1 LRFSGNEQSKG
12 DRSKIPSLKSVK
24 LGGNQIEYEDQDSAI
39 HRMFVEEATRH
50 GVKVQMA
57 EFLSPAGRV

>member
-1 LRFSGNEQSKG
+1 
-12 DRSKIPSLKSVK
+12 LKSVK

-57 EFLSPAGRV
+57 EFLSTAGRV